1 MSEENTPIDAE
12 NNEAEEATK
21 LNQKVTVETV
31 GACQRHITVEVSV
44 EDVNRVFEEEYS
56 QIAKDAQIHGF
67 RAGHAPRKLVERFYR
82 KEVNQKVKADLLT
95 ASISQVNEDE
105 ELAPISEPDFK
116 IDSIV
121 LVENAPFIYEYDLEV
136 RPEFDVPQWKGLK
149 LEKPVREFTDK
160 DVDNALENYLARK
173 GTLVPVDEPA
183 KSGDYIVANLS
194 FTYEGAVISSAD
206 NETIRIRPTLSFRDT
221 NIENFDQLMVGVKPG
236 DVRTVKVTLSEDAP
250 NPLFRGKEVEGTFTI
265 KEVKRMEL
273 PELNQEMLQS
283 LGGFESE
290 AELRDA
296 VLDSLKNQL
305 TYAQNQSK
313 REGITT
319 QLLQDA
325 NWDLPA
331 KLLENQTEREM
342 YRKALEMQRAGLNAE
357 TIQLVQNQLRQNAK
371 EETAKLLRE
380 HFILEKIAEQENI
393 DATEEDIERE
403 IETIA
408 IQMGTS
414 PRRVRLQIEN
424 AGQEDALRN
433 QIVENKV
440 LDLISA
446 AAEFVEVPF
455 ELPGVQK
462 TSAIDYTAGGDKPEE
477 TEEAETEEAPA
488 EEKAE

>member
-1 MSEENTPIDAE
+1 
-12 NNEAEEATK
+12 
-21 LNQKVTVETV
+21 
-31 GACQRHITVEVSV
+31 
-44 EDVNRVFEEEYS
+44 
-56 QIAKDAQIHGF
+56 
-67 RAGHAPRKLVERFYR
+67 
-82 KEVNQKVKADLLT
+82 
-95 ASISQVNEDE
+95 
-105 ELAPISEPDFK
+105 
-116 IDSIV
+116 
-121 LVENAPFIYEYDLEV
+121 
-136 RPEFDVPQWKGLK
+136 
-149 LEKPVREFTDK
+149 
-160 DVDNALENYLARK
+160 
-173 GTLVPVDEPA
+173 
-183 KSGDYIVANLS
+183 
-194 FTYEGAVISSAD
+194 
-206 NETIRIRPTLSFRDT
+206 
-221 NIENFDQLMVGVKPG
+221 
-236 DVRTVKVTLSEDAP
+236 
-250 NPLFRGKEVEGTFTI
+250 
-265 KEVKRMEL
+265 MEL
-273 PELNQEMLQS
+273 PELDAEMLES
-283 LGGFESE
+283 LGGFETE

-313 REGITT
+313 REGITS
-319 QLLQDA
+319 QLLKDA

-342 YRKALEMQRAGLNAE
+342 YRKALEMQRSGLNAE
-357 TIQLVQNQLRQNAK
+357 VIQLVQNQLRQNAK

-393 DATEEDIERE
+393 EASEDDIDKE

>member
-12 NNEAEEATK
+12 ETVTK

-31 GACQRHITVEVSV
+31 GACERHITVEVSA
-44 EDVNRVFEEEYS
+44 EDVNRVFEEEFS
-56 QIAKDAQIHGF
+56 QVAKDAQIHGF

-95 ASISQVNEDE
+95 ASISQVNDDE

-173 GTLVPVDEPA
+173 GTLAPIDEPA
-183 KSGDYIVANLS
+183 KSGDYIVTSLS
-194 FTYEGAVISSAD
+194 FTYDGNVISSAD
-206 NETIRIRPTLSFRDT
+206 DETIRIRPTLSFRDT
-221 NIENFDQLMVGVKPG
+221 NIENFDKLMVGAKPG
-236 DVRTVKVTLSEDAP
+236 DVKTVKVTLPDNAP
-250 NPLFRGKEVEGTFTI
+250 NPLFRGKEVEGTFKI
-265 KEVKRMEL
+265 KDVKRMEL
-273 PELNQEMLQS
+273 PALDAEMLES

-290 AELRDA
+290 SELRDA

-313 REGITT
+313 REGITS
-319 QLLQDA
+319 QLLKDA

-342 YRKALEMQRAGLNAE
+342 YRKALEMQRSGLNAE
-357 TIQLVQNQLRQNAK
+357 MIQLVQNQLRQNAK

-380 HFILEKIAEQENI
+380 HFILEKIAEQEKI
-393 DATEEDIERE
+393 EATEDDIDKE

-408 IQMGTS
+408 IQMGTT

-440 LDLISA
+440 IDLISA
-446 AAEFVEVPF
+446 SAEFVEVPY
-455 ELPGVQK
+455 ELPGSLS
-462 TSAIDYTAGGDKPEE
+462 TSAINYTAGGDKPEE
-477 TEEAETEEAPA
+477 TEEKTEEAPAEEAPA

>member
-1 MSEENTPIDAE
+1 MSEENTPIDADV
-12 NNEAEEATK
+12 NEAEATK
-21 LNQKVTVETV
+21 LNQKVTVETI
-31 GACQRHITVEVSV
+31 GACERHITVEVSA

-56 QIAKDAQIHGF
+56 QVAKDAQIHGF

-173 GTLVPVDEPA
+173 GTLVPVEEPA

-194 FTYEGAVISSAD
+194 FTYEGSVISSAD

-236 DVRTVKVTLSEDAP
+236 DVKTVKVTLSEDAP

-273 PELNQEMLQS
+273 PELNKEMLES

-313 REGITT
+313 RESITS
-319 QLLQDA
+319 QLLKDA

-393 DATEEDIERE
+393 DATEDDIDKE
-403 IETIA
+403 IELIA
-408 IQMGTS
+408 VQMNTS

-440 LDLISA
+440 IDLISA

-455 ELPGVQK
+455 ELPGVQM
-462 TSAIDYTAGGDKPEE
+462 TSAIDYTAGGAKPEE
-477 TEEAETEEAPA
+477 TEEEKTEEAPT

>member
-12 NNEAEEATK
+12 VNEAEETATK

-31 GACQRHITVEVSV
+31 GSCQRHITVEVSA
-44 EDVNRVFEEEYS
+44 EDVNRVFDEEFS
-56 QIAKDAQIHGF
+56 LVAKDAQIHGF
-67 RAGHAPRKLVERFYR
+67 RTGRAPRKLIERYYR
-82 KEVNQKVKADLLT
+82 KEINQKVKADLLT
-95 ASISQVNEDE
+95 ASISQVNDEE

-160 DVDNALENYLARK
+160 DVDNALESYLSNK

-183 KSGDYIVANLS
+183 KLGDYIVTDLS
-194 FTYEGAVISSAD
+194 FTYDGAVISSAD
-206 NETIRIRPTLSFRDT
+206 NETIRIRPTLSFRDA
-221 NIENFDQLMVGVKPG
+221 NIEKFDELMVGVKAG
-236 DVRTVKVTLSEDAP
+236 DVKTVKVTLSQEAP
-250 NPLFRGKEVEGTFTI
+250 NPLFRGKEVEGKFSI

-273 PELNQEMLQS
+273 PALDEEMLQS
-283 LGGFESE
+283 LGNFDSV

-305 TYAQNQSK
+305 TYAQNQRK
-313 REGITT
+313 RECITE
-319 QLLQDA
+319 QLLKDA

-342 YRKALEMQRAGLNAE
+342 YRKALEMRRAGLNDE

-393 DATEEDIERE
+393 EATEDDIEKE
-403 IETIA
+403 VEEIA
-408 IQMGTS
+408 IQTNS
-414 PRRVRLQIEN
+414 TARRIRLQIEN

-440 LDLISA
+440 LDLISST
-446 AAEFVEVPF
+446 AEFVEVPF
-455 ELPGVQK
+455 EMPGVQT
-462 TSAIDYTAGGDKPEE
+462 TSAINYTAGGEKV
-477 TEEAETEEAPA
+477 EAEEEKTEDAPA